1 MVKQNI
7 FERIEVSFLIV
18 GHTHN
23 DVDRIFSLIS
33 RKIFPCVIHN
43 LNLLKELILDA
54 GANLEQ
60 DKVSYLWL
68 KKRNRRKR
76 KKKKEKRKKKKK
88 KKKKKKVEKKVDKG
102 KRQNEIKKKKKI
114 KKDLFFFFF

>member
-1 MVKQNI
+1 MMALQEVKPKGKILFLQLDNVYRENKNTILMRWMAYLVKQNI

-60 DKVSYLWL
+60 DKVSYL
-68 KKRNRRKR
+68 
-76 KKKKEKRKKKKK
+76 
-88 KKKKKKVEKKVDKG
+88 
-102 KRQNEIKKKKKI
+102 
-114 KKDLFFFFF
+114 